1 MLIQPAFKPSGAA
14 ATLPPKPNFKA
25 EDTLDTV
32 VSTLNNQWEDRM
44 QGLAKC
50 KVGIFVERGYKP
62 TEAHD
67 DVLQLADAV
76 MDAGGFPSLLY
87 INKDGKS
94 VEQQLSQVDALLV
107 PGGRD
112 WDPTLYGEKLGPNMD
127 PNEPDRAWDDFEIA
141 GYKYALDQNM
151 PFFAQCRGE
160 QGLNVA
166 MGGTLYQHLP
176 ADHPSSIN
184 HKQPREGTSLAFRA
198 EAGHALLVEPGTRL
212 HAIVGDEAQI
222 CSDHHQG
229 IKDLAPGLKAIA
241 YAPDG
246 LIEGVQVEGRPH
258 QWAVQGHPEEFRYT
272 DGRMQT
278 IYQQLVDD
286 GAHYR
291 SQVMLTRG

>member
-1 MLIQPAFKPSGAA
+1 
-14 ATLPPKPNFKA
+14 
-25 EDTLDTV
+25 
-32 VSTLNNQWEDRM
+32 
-44 QGLAKC
+44 
-50 KVGIFVERGYKP
+50 
-62 TEAHD
+62 
-67 DVLQLADAV
+67 
-76 MDAGGFPSLLY
+76 
-87 INKDGKS
+87 
-94 VEQQLSQVDALLV
+94 
-107 PGGRD
+107 
-112 WDPTLYGEKLGPNMD
+112 
-127 PNEPDRAWDDFEIA
+127 
-141 GYKYALDQNM
+141 M

-176 ADHPSSIN
+176 ADHPSSTN

-198 EAGHALLVEPGTRL
+198 EPGHALLVEPGNRL
-212 HAIVGDEAQI
+212 HDLVGDKALI

-246 LIEGVQVEGRPH
+246 LVEGVQVEGRPH

-286 GAHYR
+286 GAKFR
-291 SQVMLTRG
+291 NGQL